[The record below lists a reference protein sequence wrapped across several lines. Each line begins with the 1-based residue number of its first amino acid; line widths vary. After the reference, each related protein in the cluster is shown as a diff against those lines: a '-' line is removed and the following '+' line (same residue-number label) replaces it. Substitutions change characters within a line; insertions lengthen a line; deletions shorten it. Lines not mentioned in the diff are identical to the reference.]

1 MYTDIK
7 EQINLA
13 NLQYVDS
20 KGNKFL
26 SFEDYGRRRYHQIY
40 NNDIMELKICIE
52 QVFDTN
58 KVKFQL
64 LFDEIYKMLGLL
76 IDNDYQYVLKT
87 IKKLHEIGMKFY
99 WHHLFHNCFDN
110 YIYGINSKNVFVSI
124 DDIFNYN
131 RYILSFGIENPNEKL
146 YEPLDSLYPPLFC
159 LIKKSENISLNGGF
173 NILIFYKNFKFD
185 IDEIGC
191 NPRYEHCCWYDTMEL
206 PSYLEQYINKNFIYT
221 EEEIKNANM
230 DFYIDEKLFASEHGF
245 KHNEY
250 KDNKQLSKILKNNNF
265 YFDKIQSKEVNL
277 ALCRLIYEINKTYGK
292 L

>member
-40 NNDIMELKICIE
+40 NNDIMELKFCIE

-64 LFDEIYKMLGLL
+64 LFDEIYKMLVLL

-99 WHHLFHNCFDN
+99 WHHLFHDCFDS

-146 YEPLDSLYPPLFC
+146 YEPLDNLYPPLFC
-159 LIKKSENISLNGGF
+159 LIKKCENNS
-173 NILIFYKNFKFD
+173 NF
-185 IDEIGC
+185 
-191 NPRYEHCCWYDTMEL
+191 L
-206 PSYLEQYINKNFIYT
+206 
-221 EEEIKNANM
+221 
-230 DFYIDEKLFASEHGF
+230 
-245 KHNEY
+245 
-250 KDNKQLSKILKNNNF
+250 
-265 YFDKIQSKEVNL
+265 
-277 ALCRLIYEINKTYGK
+277 
-292 L
+292 